1 MSGLPHVW
9 GATPAEVAT
18 TWPCDRLHLDP
29 TVRLVRAVSVDT
41 CAATVFAWLGNLRV
55 APYSYDLLDNLGRR
69 SPRHLRTDLPPLA
82 VGQRAVGMFDVV
94 DVVPGSDLTV
104 ATRGDAAERLFGPV
118 TMTYAVRPA
127 VGGARGSRLVA
138 VVRQGHGS
146 SRFERARALAL
157 AWGDLPMMRKQLLT
171 LRDLAQATPVDAA

>member
-1 MSGLPHVW
+1 MTGLPHVW
-9 GATPAEVAT
+9 GATGSEVAT
-18 TWPCDRLHLDP
+18 TWACDRLHPDP
-29 TVRLVRAVSVDT
+29 AVRLVRAVSVD
-41 CAATVFAWLGNLRV
+41 APAEAVFAWLGNLRV

-82 VGQRAVGMFDVV
+82 VGQRVMEMFDVV
-94 DVVPGSDLTV
+94 EVVPGCDLTV
-104 ATRGDAAERLFGPV
+104 ATRGDTAERLFGPV

-127 VGGARGSRLVA
+127 VDGGRGSRLVA

-157 AWGDLPMMRKQLLT
+157 ACGDLPMMRKQLLN
-171 LRDLAQATPVDAA
+171 LRNLAQGSPAGAA